1 MKQKTRKAVAK
12 RIKVTKGGKGKMMAD
27 NANNHHLMKNKSK
40 RSKKKGYTE
49 VFAGRLRSLKR
60 SLPFSK

>member
-12 RIKVTKGGKGKMMAD
+12 RIKKTKGGKGKFMKD

-40 RSKKKGYTE
+40 RSKKKGYTA
-49 VFAGRLRSLKR
+49 VFAGRLKSLKR
-60 SLPFSK
+60 ALPFGK